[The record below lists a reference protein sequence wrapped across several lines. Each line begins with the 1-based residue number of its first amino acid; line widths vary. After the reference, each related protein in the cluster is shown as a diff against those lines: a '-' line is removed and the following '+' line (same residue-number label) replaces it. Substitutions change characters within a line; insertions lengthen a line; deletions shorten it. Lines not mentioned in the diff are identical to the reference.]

1 VYLHGGLWQG
11 GRKPELITPAIYLPA
26 VAPSFVAGTAAAALG
41 FHQLGG
47 MFFGAGLL
55 SWLAIESVILH
66 RAAVQD
72 PLPPAL
78 RPILGVQLA
87 PPVVAGV
94 TYLSLTTGTPDLFA
108 TALLGYGL
116 YQAVLLLRLLPWIRG
131 QAFVPGYWAFSFGV
145 AALPTMAI
153 RMLERGATGPLLW
166 AAPVLFVV
174 ATLIIGVLV
183 LKTLEMFVRGTL
195 ISPAAM
201 TSVVTQDRAASG
213 VARVG

>member
-1 VYLHGGLWQG
+1 
-11 GRKPELITPAIYLPA
+11 
-26 VAPSFVAGTAAAALG
+26 
-41 FHQLGG
+41 
-47 MFFGAGLL
+47 
-55 SWLAIESVILH
+55 
-66 RAAVQD
+66 
-72 PLPPAL
+72 
-78 RPILGVQLA
+78 
-87 PPVVAGV
+87 
-94 TYLSLTTGTPDLFA
+94 
-108 TALLGYGL
+108 
-116 YQAVLLLRLLPWIRG
+116 LRLLPWIRG

-166 AAPVLFVV
+166 VAPVLFVV

-201 TSVVTQDRAASG
+201 TSVVTQDQPASG